1 MSKTVRIS
9 FLLFAMSMVLSA
21 TSCASTGQNRHID
34 QTLSIC
40 KQLIGPDA
48 GKAEGEL
55 WFWLQSERAK
65 ASRKLWSMRGVK
77 AIDARLAATTD
88 ELDRA
93 CLVRLRK
100 EAETHQLVRD

>member
-1 MSKTVRIS
+1 MSMKLRIS
-9 FLLFAMSMVLSA
+9 FLIFAVSMVLSA
-21 TSCASTGQNRHID
+21 ASCASAGQSRHID
-34 QTLSIC
+34 HTLSIC
-40 KQLIGPDA
+40 KQLIGPDV

-65 ASRKLWSMRGVK
+65 ASRKLWTMRGVK
-77 AIDARLAATTD
+77 AIDVRLAATKD

-93 CLVRLRK
+93 CLMRLKK

>member
-1 MSKTVRIS
+1 MSKTLRIS
-9 FLLFAMSMVLSA
+9 FLLSAVSMVLSA
-21 TSCASTGQNRHID
+21 TSCASTGQSRHID
-34 QTLSIC
+34 HTLSIC

-48 GKAEGEL
+48 DKAEGEL

-65 ASRKLWSMRGVK
+65 TSRKLWSMQGVK
-77 AIDARLAATTD
+77 AIDARLAVTTD

-93 CLVRLRK
+93 CLMRLRK

>member
-1 MSKTVRIS
+1 MSKKLRIA
-9 FLLFAMSMVLSA
+9 FLLLAAGMVVSA
-21 TSCASTGQNRHID
+21 TSCASTGKTRHID
-34 QTLSIC
+34 HTLSIC

-48 GKAEGEL
+48 GKAEGEF

-65 ASRKLWSMRGVK
+65 TSRKLWSMQGVK
-77 AIDARLAATTD
+77 AIDARLAVTTD

-93 CLVRLRK
+93 CLMRLKK